1 MNCLPLTII
10 GRAIL
15 PALTTAAGIGPA
27 AAARTLAIAIVRI
40 AVILAIIAA
49 MPLWTWAVPVI
60 ITGVALFIR
69 RRRWRFRAGVA
80 AKAENPATTASA
92 ANPAK
97 IFFFII
103 KTSFVVPLCS

>member
-1 MNCLPLTII
+1 MNCLPLVTI

-49 MPLWTWAVPVI
+49 MPLRTWAVPVI
-60 ITGVALFIR
+60 ITGIPFDDGVSEA
-69 RRRWRFRAGVA
+69 AGVA